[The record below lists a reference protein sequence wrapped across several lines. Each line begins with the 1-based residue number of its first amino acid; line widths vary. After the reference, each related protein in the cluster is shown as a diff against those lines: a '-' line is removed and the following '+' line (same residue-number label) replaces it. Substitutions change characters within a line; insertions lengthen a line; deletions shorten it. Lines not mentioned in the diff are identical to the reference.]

1 MDKNKCCKKTSIG
14 GQALIEGVM
23 MKGVSE
29 TAMAVR
35 LPDGSIDVEKWAT
48 KSPKDRP
55 FWFRVPFLRG
65 IFNFVETLV
74 SGYKTLMKSAEK
86 AGFEEE
92 DEPSKFDKWL
102 TEKLGDKI
110 MAVVSVISLVL
121 SVVLAL
127 GLFMFLPAALV
138 KLLEY
143 FGIPFGG
150 FKTLLEGIVKMAV
163 FILYIWL
170 TSKLKDIKR
179 VYGYHGAEHKSIA
192 CYEHGEELTVENV
205 RKHSRFH
212 PRCGTSF
219 MFLVLLISVLVF
231 SIFQVPWDNL
241 LLRVGIKLLLL
252 PLIVGIGYEMI
263 KLAGRSENFFTRI
276 FSAPGLWIQ
285 RITTN
290 EPDDSQIEV
299 AIESLKAVLPHDD
312 EDDNW

>member
-1 MDKNKCCKKTSIG
+1 MTSIG

-35 LPDGSIDVEKWAT
+35 LPDGTIDVEKWQT

-65 IFNFVETLV
+65 IFNFVETMIT
-74 SGYKTLMKSAEK
+74 GYKTLMKSAEK

-92 DEPSKFDKWL
+92 EEPSKFDKWL
-102 TEKLGDKI
+102 NEKLGDKV
-110 MAVVSVISLVL
+110 MAVVSVIALVL
-121 SVVLAL
+121 SVALAL
-127 GLFMFLPAALV
+127 GLFMFLPAAIV
-138 KLLEY
+138 KLVEFL
-143 FGIPFGG
+143 GLPLGN
-150 FKTLLEGIVKMAV
+150 FKTLIEGVIKMAV
-163 FILYIWL
+163 FLGYIVL
-170 TSKLKDIKR
+170 TARMKEIKR

-219 MFLVLLISVLVF
+219 MFLVLFVSILVF
-231 SIFQVPWDNL
+231 SVFQVPWDNL
-241 LLRVGIKLLLL
+241 LLRVLIKVALL
-252 PLIVGIGYEMI
+252 PLIVGIGYELI
-263 KLAGRSENFFTRI
+263 KLAGRHQNWLTKI
-276 FSAPGLWIQ
+276 ISAPGLWIQ

-299 AIESLKAVLPHDD
+299 AIASLTAVLPHEG

>member
-1 MDKNKCCKKTSIG
+1 MSKKSCKMTSIG

-35 LPDGSIDVEKWAT
+35 LPDGTIEVEKWQT

-65 IFNFVETLV
+65 IFNFVDTMIT
-74 SGYKTLMKSAEK
+74 GYKTLMKSAEK
-86 AGFEEE
+86 SGFEDEE
-92 DEPSKFDKWL
+92 EPSKFDKWL
-102 TEKLGDKI
+102 NDKLGDKV
-110 MAVVSVISLVL
+110 MAVVSVLSLVL
-121 SVVLAL
+121 SMVLAL
-127 GLFMFLPAALV
+127 ALFMFLPAFV
-138 KLLEY
+138 VWGVEKLGL
-143 FGIPFGG
+143 PLGG
-150 FKTLLEGIVKMAV
+150 FKTLVEGVIKMAV
-163 FILYIWL
+163 FLLYIAL
-170 TSKLKDIKR
+170 TAKMKEIKR

-219 MFLVLLISVLVF
+219 MFLVLFVSILVF
-231 SIFQVPWDNL
+231 SVFQVPWDNL
-241 LLRVGIKLLLL
+241 LLRVLIKVALL
-252 PLIVGIGYEMI
+252 PLIVGIGYELI
-263 KLAGRSENFFTRI
+263 KLAGRHQNWFTKI

-290 EPDDSQIEV
+290 EPEDDQIEV
-299 AIESLKAVLPHDD
+299 AIESLKAVLPHEG

>member
-1 MDKNKCCKKTSIG
+1 MSNKSCKMTSIG

-35 LPDGSIDVEKWAT
+35 LPDGTIDVEKWKT
-48 KSPKDRP
+48 KSPKSRS

-65 IFNFVETLV
+65 IFNFVDTMIT
-74 SGYKTLMKSAEK
+74 GYKTLMKSAEK

-92 DEPSKFDKWL
+92 EEPSKFDKWL
-102 TEKLGDKI
+102 TEKLGDKM
-110 MAVVSVISLVL
+110 MAVVSVISIVL
-121 SVVLAL
+121 SLVLAL
-127 GLFMFLPAALV
+127 GLFMFLPAFVV
-138 KLLEY
+138 KGVEFLGVPL
-143 FGIPFGG
+143 GG
-150 FKTLLEGIVKMAV
+150 FKTLIEGIIKMAV
-163 FILYIWL
+163 FLFYIVL
-170 TSKLKDIKR
+170 TAKMKEIKR

-219 MFLVLLISVLVF
+219 MFLVLFISILVF
-231 SIFQVPWDNL
+231 SVFRVPWDNL
-241 LLRVGIKLLLL
+241 FIRVGLKVALL
-252 PLIVGIGYEMI
+252 PLIVGIGYELI
-263 KLAGRSENFFTRI
+263 KLAGRHQNWFTKI

-290 EPDDSQIEV
+290 EPEDDQIEV
-299 AIESLKAVLPHDD
+299 AIESLKAVLPHEG

>member
-1 MDKNKCCKKTSIG
+1 MNKKSCKMTSIG

-35 LPDGSIDVEKWAT
+35 LPDGTIDVEKWQT

-65 IFNFVETLV
+65 IFNFVETMIT
-74 SGYKTLMKSAEK
+74 GYKTLMKSAEK

-92 DEPSKFDKWL
+92 EELSKFDKWL
-102 TEKLGDKI
+102 NEKLGDKV
-110 MAVVSVISLVL
+110 MAVVSVIALVL
-121 SVVLAL
+121 SVALAL
-127 GLFMFLPAALV
+127 GLFMFLPAAIV
-138 KLLEY
+138 KLVEFL
-143 FGIPFGG
+143 GVPLGN
-150 FKTLLEGIVKMAV
+150 FKTLIEGVIKMAV
-163 FILYIWL
+163 FLGYIVL
-170 TSKLKDIKR
+170 TARMKEIKR

-219 MFLVLLISVLVF
+219 MFLVLFVSILVF
-231 SIFQVPWDNL
+231 SVFQVPWDNL
-241 LLRVGIKLLLL
+241 LLRVLIKVALL
-252 PLIVGIGYEMI
+252 PLIVGIGYELI
-263 KLAGRSENFFTRI
+263 KLAGRHQNWLTKI
-276 FSAPGLWIQ
+276 ISAPGLWIQ

-299 AIESLKAVLPHDD
+299 AIASLTAVLPHEG

>member
-1 MDKNKCCKKTSIG
+1 MSKKCCKMTSIG

-35 LPDGSIDVEKWAT
+35 MPDGTIDLEKWET

-65 IFNFVETLV
+65 IFNFIETMIT
-74 SGYKTLMKSAEK
+74 GYKTLMKSAEK

-92 DEPSKFDKWL
+92 EEPSKFDKWL
-102 TEKLGDKI
+102 NEKLGDKV
-110 MAVVSVISLVL
+110 MAVVSVVALVL

-127 GLFMFLPAALV
+127 GLFMFLPAAIV
-138 KLLEY
+138 KLVEFL
-143 FGIPFGG
+143 GLPLGN
-150 FKTLLEGIVKMAV
+150 FKTLVEGVIKMSVFLAYIVLTAKM
-163 FILYIWL
+163 
-170 TSKLKDIKR
+170 KDIKR

-219 MFLVLLISVLVF
+219 MFLVLFVSILVF
-231 SIFQVPWDNL
+231 SVFQVPWDNL
-241 LLRVGIKLLLL
+241 LLRVLIKVALL
-252 PLIVGIGYEMI
+252 PLIVGIGYELI
-263 KLAGRSENFFTRI
+263 KLAGRHQNWLTKI
-276 FSAPGLWIQ
+276 ISAPGLWIQ

-290 EPDDSQIEV
+290 EPDDGQIEV
-299 AIESLKAVLPHDD
+299 AIASLTAVLPR
-312 EDDNW
+312 EGEEDNW

>member
-1 MDKNKCCKKTSIG
+1 MTSIG

-35 LPDGSIDVEKWAT
+35 MPDGTIDLEKWET

-65 IFNFVETLV
+65 IFNFIDTMIT
-74 SGYKTLMKSAEK
+74 GYKTLMKSAEK

-92 DEPSKFDKWL
+92 EEPSKFDKWL
-102 TEKLGDKI
+102 NEKLGDKV
-110 MAVVSVISLVL
+110 MAVVSVVALVL
-121 SVVLAL
+121 SVALAL
-127 GLFMFLPAALV
+127 GLFMFLPAAIV
-138 KLLEY
+138 KLVEFL
-143 FGIPFGG
+143 GLPLGN
-150 FKTLLEGIVKMAV
+150 FKTLVEGVIKMSVFLVYIVLTAKM
-163 FILYIWL
+163 
-170 TSKLKDIKR
+170 KDIKR

-219 MFLVLLISVLVF
+219 MFLVLFVSILVF
-231 SIFQVPWDNL
+231 SVFQVPWDNL
-241 LLRVGIKLLLL
+241 LLRVLIKVALL
-252 PLIVGIGYEMI
+252 PLIVGIGYELI
-263 KLAGRSENFFTRI
+263 KLAGRHQNWLTKIIS
-276 FSAPGLWIQ
+276 SPGIWIQ

-290 EPDDSQIEV
+290 EPDDGQIEV
-299 AIESLKAVLPHDD
+299 AIASLTAVLPR
-312 EDDNW
+312 EGEEDNW

>member
-1 MDKNKCCKKTSIG
+1 MSKKSCKMTSIG

-35 LPDGSIDVEKWAT
+35 LPDGTIEVEKWQT

-65 IFNFVETLV
+65 IFNFVDTMIT
-74 SGYKTLMKSAEK
+74 GYKTLMKSAEK
-86 AGFEEE
+86 SGFEEE
-92 DEPSKFDKWL
+92 EEPSKFDKWL
-102 TEKLGDKI
+102 NDKLGDKV

-121 SVVLAL
+121 SMVLAL
-127 GLFMFLPAALV
+127 ALFMFLPAFV
-138 KLLEY
+138 VWGVEKLGL
-143 FGIPFGG
+143 PLGG
-150 FKTLLEGIVKMAV
+150 FKTLVEGVIKMAV
-163 FILYIWL
+163 FLLYIVL
-170 TSKLKDIKR
+170 TAKMKEIKR

-219 MFLVLLISVLVF
+219 MFLVLFVSILVF
-231 SIFQVPWDNL
+231 SVFQVPWDNL
-241 LLRVGIKLLLL
+241 LLRVLIKVALL
-252 PLIVGIGYEMI
+252 PLIVGIGYELI
-263 KLAGRSENFFTRI
+263 KLAGRHQNWFTKI

-290 EPDDSQIEV
+290 EPEDDQIEV
-299 AIESLKAVLPHDD
+299 AIESLKAVLPHEG

>member
-1 MDKNKCCKKTSIG
+1 MSKKCCKMTSIG

-35 LPDGSIDVEKWAT
+35 MPDGTIDLEKWET

-65 IFNFVETLV
+65 IFNFIDTMIT
-74 SGYKTLMKSAEK
+74 GYKTLMKSAEK

-92 DEPSKFDKWL
+92 EEPSKFDKWL
-102 TEKLGDKI
+102 NEKLGDKV
-110 MAVVSVISLVL
+110 MAVVSVVALVL

-127 GLFMFLPAALV
+127 GLFMFLPAAIV
-138 KLLEY
+138 KLVEFL
-143 FGIPFGG
+143 GLPLGN
-150 FKTLLEGIVKMAV
+150 FKTLVEGVIKMSVFLAYIVLTAKM
-163 FILYIWL
+163 
-170 TSKLKDIKR
+170 KDIKR

-219 MFLVLLISVLVF
+219 MFLVLFVSILVF
-231 SIFQVPWDNL
+231 SVFQVPWDNL
-241 LLRVGIKLLLL
+241 LLRVLIKVALL
-252 PLIVGIGYEMI
+252 PLIVGIGYELI
-263 KLAGRSENFFTRI
+263 KLAGRHQNWLTKI
-276 FSAPGLWIQ
+276 ISAPGLWIQ
-285 RITTN
+285 RVTTN
-290 EPDDSQIEV
+290 EPDDGQIEV
-299 AIESLKAVLPHDD
+299 AIASLTAVLPR
-312 EDDNW
+312 EGEEDNW

>member
-1 MDKNKCCKKTSIG
+1 MTSIG

-35 LPDGSIDVEKWAT
+35 MPDGTIDLEKWET

-65 IFNFVETLV
+65 IFNFIDTMIT
-74 SGYKTLMKSAEK
+74 GYKTLMKSAEK

-92 DEPSKFDKWL
+92 EEPSKFDKWL
-102 TEKLGDKI
+102 NEKLGDKV
-110 MAVVSVISLVL
+110 MAVVSVVALVL

-127 GLFMFLPAALV
+127 GLFMFLPAAIV
-138 KLLEY
+138 KLVEFL
-143 FGIPFGG
+143 GLPLGN
-150 FKTLLEGIVKMAV
+150 FKTLVEGVIKMSVFLAYIVLTAKM
-163 FILYIWL
+163 
-170 TSKLKDIKR
+170 KDIKR

-219 MFLVLLISVLVF
+219 MFLVLFVSILVF
-231 SIFQVPWDNL
+231 SVFQVPWDNL
-241 LLRVGIKLLLL
+241 LLRVLIKVALL
-252 PLIVGIGYEMI
+252 PLIVGIGYELI
-263 KLAGRSENFFTRI
+263 KLAGRHQNWLTKI
-276 FSAPGLWIQ
+276 ISAPGLWIQ
-285 RITTN
+285 RVTTN
-290 EPDDSQIEV
+290 EPDDGQIEV
-299 AIESLKAVLPHDD
+299 AIASLTAVLPR
-312 EDDNW
+312 EGEEDNW

>member
-29 TAMAVR
+29 IAMAVR
-35 LPDGSIDVEKWAT
+35 LPDGSIDVEKWAI

-92 DEPSKFDKWL
+92 EEPSKFDKWL
-102 TEKLGDKI
+102 SEKLGDKL
-110 MAVVSVISLVL
+110 MSVVSVISLVL

-127 GLFMFLPAALV
+127 GLFMYLPAAFV

-143 FGIPFGG
+143 LGLPLDG
-150 FKTLLEGIVKMAV
+150 FKTLIEGVVKMAV

-205 RKHSRFH
+205 KKHSRFH

-263 KLAGRSENFFTRI
+263 KLAGRHNNFLTRI

-290 EPDDSQIEV
+290 EPDDGQIEV
-299 AIESLKAVLPHDD
+299 AIQSLKAVLPHDD

>member
-65 IFNFVETLV
+65 VFNFVETLV

-143 FGIPFGG
+143 FGIPLGG
-150 FKTLLEGIVKMAV
+150 FKTLIEGVVKMAV

-205 RKHSRFH
+205 KKHSRFH

-263 KLAGRSENFFTRI
+263 KLAGRHNNFLTRL

-290 EPDDSQIEV
+290 EPDDGQIEV
-299 AIESLKAVLPHDD
+299 AIQSLKAVLPHDD

>member
-1 MDKNKCCKKTSIG
+1 MTSIG

-35 LPDGSIDVEKWAT
+35 MPDGTIDLEKWET

-65 IFNFVETLV
+65 IFNFIETMIT
-74 SGYKTLMKSAEK
+74 GYKTIMKSAEK

-92 DEPSKFDKWL
+92 EEPSKFDKWL
-102 TEKLGDKI
+102 NEKLGDKV
-110 MAVVSVISLVL
+110 MAVVSVVALVL

-127 GLFMFLPAALV
+127 GLFMFLPAAIV
-138 KLLEY
+138 KLVEFL
-143 FGIPFGG
+143 GLPLGN
-150 FKTLLEGIVKMAV
+150 FKTLVEGVIKMSVFLAYIVLTAKM
-163 FILYIWL
+163 
-170 TSKLKDIKR
+170 KDIKR

-219 MFLVLLISVLVF
+219 MFLVLFVSILVF
-231 SIFQVPWDNL
+231 SVFQVPWDNL
-241 LLRVGIKLLLL
+241 LLRVLIKVALL
-252 PLIVGIGYEMI
+252 PLIVGIGYELI
-263 KLAGRSENFFTRI
+263 KLAGRHQNWLTKI
-276 FSAPGLWIQ
+276 ISAPGLWIQ
-285 RITTN
+285 RVTTN
-290 EPDDSQIEV
+290 EPDDGQIEV
-299 AIESLKAVLPHDD
+299 AIASLTAVLPR
-312 EDDNW
+312 EGEEDNW

>member
-1 MDKNKCCKKTSIG
+1 MSKKCCKMTSIG

-35 LPDGSIDVEKWAT
+35 LPDGTIEVEKWQT

-65 IFNFVETLV
+65 IFNFVDTMIT
-74 SGYKTLMKSAEK
+74 GYKTLMKSAEK
-86 AGFEEE
+86 SGFEDEE
-92 DEPSKFDKWL
+92 EPSKFDKWL
-102 TEKLGDKI
+102 NDKLGDKV

-121 SVVLAL
+121 SMVLAL
-127 GLFMFLPAALV
+127 ALFMFLPAFV
-138 KLLEY
+138 VWGVEKLGL
-143 FGIPFGG
+143 PLGG
-150 FKTLLEGIVKMAV
+150 FKTLVEGVIKMAV
-163 FILYIWL
+163 FLLYIAL
-170 TSKLKDIKR
+170 TAKMKEIKR

-219 MFLVLLISVLVF
+219 MFLVLFVSILVF
-231 SIFQVPWDNL
+231 SVFQVPWDNL
-241 LLRVGIKLLLL
+241 LLRVLIKVALL
-252 PLIVGIGYEMI
+252 PLIVGIGYELI
-263 KLAGRSENFFTRI
+263 KLAGRHQNWFTKI

-290 EPDDSQIEV
+290 EPEDDQIEV
-299 AIESLKAVLPHDD
+299 AIESLKAVLPHEG

>member
-1 MDKNKCCKKTSIG
+1 MTSIG

-35 LPDGSIDVEKWAT
+35 MPDGTIDLEKWET

-65 IFNFVETLV
+65 IFNFIETMIT
-74 SGYKTLMKSAEK
+74 GYKTLMKSAEK

-92 DEPSKFDKWL
+92 EEPSKFDKWL
-102 TEKLGDKI
+102 NEKLGDKV
-110 MAVVSVISLVL
+110 MAVVSVVALVL

-127 GLFMFLPAALV
+127 GLFMFLPAAIV
-138 KLLEY
+138 KLVEFL
-143 FGIPFGG
+143 GLPLGN
-150 FKTLLEGIVKMAV
+150 FKTLVEGVIKMSVFLAYIVLTAKM
-163 FILYIWL
+163 
-170 TSKLKDIKR
+170 KDIKR

-219 MFLVLLISVLVF
+219 MFLVLFVSILVF
-231 SIFQVPWDNL
+231 SVFQVPWDNL
-241 LLRVGIKLLLL
+241 LLRVLIKVALL
-252 PLIVGIGYEMI
+252 PLIVGIGYELI
-263 KLAGRSENFFTRI
+263 KLAGRHQNWLTKI
-276 FSAPGLWIQ
+276 ISAPGLWIQ

-290 EPDDSQIEV
+290 EPDDGQIEV
-299 AIESLKAVLPHDD
+299 AIASLTAVLPR
-312 EDDNW
+312 EGEEDNW

>member
-1 MDKNKCCKKTSIG
+1 MTSIG

-35 LPDGSIDVEKWAT
+35 LPDGTIDVEKWQT

-65 IFNFVETLV
+65 IFNFVETMIT
-74 SGYKTLMKSAEK
+74 GYKTLMKSAEK
-86 AGFEEE
+86 SGFEEE
-92 DEPSKFDKWL
+92 EEPSKFDKWL
-102 TEKLGDKI
+102 NEKLGDKV
-110 MAVVSVISLVL
+110 MAVVSVIALVL
-121 SVVLAL
+121 SVALAL
-127 GLFMFLPAALV
+127 GLFMFLPAAIV
-138 KLLEY
+138 KLIEFL
-143 FGIPFGG
+143 GVPLGG
-150 FKTLLEGIVKMAV
+150 FKTLIEGIIKMTV
-163 FILYIWL
+163 FLGYIVL
-170 TSKLKDIKR
+170 TAQMKEIKR

-219 MFLVLLISVLVF
+219 MFLVLFISILVF
-231 SIFQVPWDNL
+231 SVFQVPWDNL
-241 LLRVGIKLLLL
+241 LLRVLIKVALL
-252 PLIVGIGYEMI
+252 PLIVGIGYELI
-263 KLAGRSENFFTRI
+263 KLAGRHQNWLTKI
-276 FSAPGLWIQ
+276 ISAPGLWIQ

-299 AIESLKAVLPHDD
+299 AIASLTAVLPHEG

>member
-1 MDKNKCCKKTSIG
+1 MTSIG

-35 LPDGSIDVEKWAT
+35 LPDGTIDVEKWQT

-65 IFNFVETLV
+65 IFNFVETMIT
-74 SGYKTLMKSAEK
+74 GYKTLMKSAEK
-86 AGFEEE
+86 SGFEEE
-92 DEPSKFDKWL
+92 EEPSKFDKWL
-102 TEKLGDKI
+102 NEKLGDKV
-110 MAVVSVISLVL
+110 MAVVSVIALVL
-121 SVVLAL
+121 SVALAL
-127 GLFMFLPAALV
+127 GLFMFLPAAIV
-138 KLLEY
+138 KLVEFL
-143 FGIPFGG
+143 GLPLGN
-150 FKTLLEGIVKMAV
+150 FKTLIEGVIKMAV
-163 FILYIWL
+163 FLGYIVL
-170 TSKLKDIKR
+170 TAQMKEIKR

-219 MFLVLLISVLVF
+219 MFLVLFISILVF
-231 SIFQVPWDNL
+231 SVFQVPWDNL
-241 LLRVGIKLLLL
+241 LLRVLIKVALL
-252 PLIVGIGYEMI
+252 PLIVGIGYELI
-263 KLAGRSENFFTRI
+263 KLAGRHQNWLTKI
-276 FSAPGLWIQ
+276 ISAPGLWIQ

-299 AIESLKAVLPHDD
+299 AIASLTAVLPHEG

>member
-1 MDKNKCCKKTSIG
+1 MSKKCCKMTSIG

-35 LPDGSIDVEKWAT
+35 MPDGTIDLEKWET

-65 IFNFVETLV
+65 IFNFIETMIT
-74 SGYKTLMKSAEK
+74 GYKTLMKSAEK

-92 DEPSKFDKWL
+92 EEPSKFDKWL
-102 TEKLGDKI
+102 NEKLGDKV
-110 MAVVSVISLVL
+110 MAVVSVVALVL

-127 GLFMFLPAALV
+127 GLFMFLPAAIV
-138 KLLEY
+138 KLVEFL
-143 FGIPFGG
+143 GLPLGN
-150 FKTLLEGIVKMAV
+150 FKTLVEGVIKMSVFLAYIVLTAKM
-163 FILYIWL
+163 
-170 TSKLKDIKR
+170 KDIKR

-219 MFLVLLISVLVF
+219 MFLVLFVSILVF
-231 SIFQVPWDNL
+231 SVFQVPWDNL
-241 LLRVGIKLLLL
+241 LLRVLIKVALL
-252 PLIVGIGYEMI
+252 PLIVGIGYELI
-263 KLAGRSENFFTRI
+263 KLAGRHQNWLTKI
-276 FSAPGLWIQ
+276 ISAPGLWIQ
-285 RITTN
+285 RVTTN
-290 EPDDSQIEV
+290 EPDDGQIEV
-299 AIESLKAVLPHDD
+299 AIASLTAVLPR
-312 EDDNW
+312 EGEEDNW

>member
-1 MDKNKCCKKTSIG
+1 MSNKSCKMTSIG

-35 LPDGSIDVEKWAT
+35 LPDGTIDVEKWQT

-65 IFNFVETLV
+65 IFNFVDTMIT
-74 SGYKTLMKSAEK
+74 GYKTLMKSAEK

-92 DEPSKFDKWL
+92 EEPSKFDKWIE
-102 TEKLGDKI
+102 EKLGDKM

-121 SVVLAL
+121 SLVLAL
-127 GLFMFLPAALV
+127 GLFMFLPAFV
-138 KLLEY
+138 VWGVEKLGLPL
-143 FGIPFGG
+143 GN
-150 FKTLLEGIVKMAV
+150 FKTLVEGIIKMAV
-163 FILYIWL
+163 FLLYIVL
-170 TSKLKDIKR
+170 TAKMKEIKR

-219 MFLVLLISVLVF
+219 MFLVLFVSILVF
-231 SIFQVPWDNL
+231 SVFQVPWDNL
-241 LLRVGIKLLLL
+241 LLRVLIKVALL
-252 PLIVGIGYEMI
+252 PLIVGIGYELI
-263 KLAGRSENFFTRI
+263 KLAGRHQNILTKI
-276 FSAPGLWIQ
+276 ISAPGLWIQ

-290 EPDDSQIEV
+290 EPEDDQIEV
-299 AIESLKAVLPHDD
+299 AIESLKAVLPRED